1 MVGQADMENG
11 NFGYYDYNGQY
22 GAPKRRHSGGVIAI
36 VIVVALLFGIL
47 FGAAIFSAVRE
58 EGGTAAGTTYRVQ
71 ATGTGAVSPLVTG
84 GLLDPGQSAFPN
96 ITPPVISDQT
106 EPAVEIYEKMNAS
119 VVLVRNYNGTMLQA
133 TGSGVIFTTDG
144 YIITNQH
151 VVEDATAL
159 TVVLSDEKTVH
170 EVLLVGVDERSDLA
184 VLKIKNGA
192 EGDFQAASLGNS
204 AGLKVG
210 QTVIAIGSP
219 LGLSNSITQ
228 GIISGLNRAVDVDGR
243 RFRMIQ
249 TDCALN
255 PGNSGGPLFDRY
267 GQVIGIVERK
277 EVYVSD
283 GNGGQIA
290 VDGMSYA
297 IPIDT
302 AKTIV
307 EQLMQFGEVKRA
319 GLGIRCGTAYD
330 SAYNPLGVEVA
341 SVTEGGPCAQAG
353 VKAGDLII
361 AVDGEEITMLEE
373 LTEIMESKV
382 IGQKVTLK
390 IVRNNTV
397 TEFVVD
403 LGTLQG

>member
-151 VVEDATAL
+151 VVENATAL

-184 VLKIKNGA
+184 VLK
-192 EGDFQAASLGNS
+192 
-204 AGLKVG
+204 LK
-210 QTVIAIGSP
+210 TVRK
-219 LGLSNSITQ
+219 
-228 GIISGLNRAVDVDGR
+228 GI
-243 RFRMIQ
+243 FRPP
-249 TDCALN
+249 AW
-255 PGNSGGPLFDRY
+255 
-267 GQVIGIVERK
+267 
-277 EVYVSD
+277 
-283 GNGGQIA
+283 A
-290 VDGMSYA
+290 
-297 IPIDT
+297 T
-302 AKTIV
+302 AR
-307 EQLMQFGEVKRA
+307 G
-319 GLGIRCGTAYD
+319 
-330 SAYNPLGVEVA
+330 
-341 SVTEGGPCAQAG
+341 
-353 VKAGDLII
+353 
-361 AVDGEEITMLEE
+361 
-373 LTEIMESKV
+373 
-382 IGQKVTLK
+382 
-390 IVRNNTV
+390 
-397 TEFVVD
+397 
-403 LGTLQG
+403 